1 MLVLLLMLCS
11 QVAAPVPPPTSLQAT
26 VQTVSTGE
34 IISLDLGWASEH
46 LAFYLEPDVD
56 VQTLIV
62 KLNWF
67 PAVEGEEYNV
77 VRTERAVVVVLC
89 CEYQTGDGS
98 KVEVR
103 YRRKGR

>member
-26 VQTVSTGE
+26 VQAVTNE
-34 IISLDLGWASEH
+34 FIELDLGWASEH
-46 LAFYLEPDVD
+46 LTFYLEPDVD
-56 VQTLIV
+56 VQSLIV

-77 VRTERAVVVVLC
+77 SRTEQAVVVVLC

-103 YRRKGR
+103 YRRKRRE